1 MRESF
6 SDAAGL
12 LAWAR
17 VGNFKGEGPTGLKQY
32 LVANR
37 EKFTRGFSEK
47 LLTYALGRRQVLT
60 DENELTG
67 IRAIAERDNFRF
79 QALILA
85 FVEFKLFQ
93 TR

>member
-1 MRESF
+1 M
-6 SDAAGL
+6 
-12 LAWAR
+12 
-17 VGNFKGEGPTGLKQY
+17 KQC

-37 EKFTRGFSEK
+37 EKVARGFNEK
-47 LLTYALGRRQVLT
+47 LLTHSLGLRHVLT

>member
-1 MRESF
+1 MASGTQTQSF
-6 SDAAGL
+6 PFRL
-12 LAWAR
+12 
-17 VGNFKGEGPTGLKQY
+17 E
-32 LVANR
+32 
-37 EKFTRGFSEK
+37 
-47 LLTYALGRRQVLT
+47 RRHVLT
-60 DENELTG
+60 DENELAS